1 MAYSLKHL
9 TDQELICLF
18 NEGEETAFSELL
30 SRYKQ
35 NVYASIFFMVK
46 DKYIAEDL
54 FQETFL
60 KSISQLRK
68 KRYEEQG
75 KFLPWILRIA
85 HNLCID
91 HFRKVKQQVKITING
106 GEDFLALMA
115 SPDLHAEQLL
125 IKRQTEAT
133 VRKMLMQLPL
143 EQQEVVILRIYG
155 GLSFK
160 EIAALTDV
168 SINTALGR
176 MRYAL
181 TNLRRLIGEKNLVL
195 R

>member
-18 NEGEETAFSELL
+18 NEGEEHAFSELL

-35 NVYASIFFMVK
+35 NVYASIFYMVK

-60 KSISQLRK
+60 TSIAQLRK
-68 KRYEEQG
+68 HRYQEQG

-91 HFRKVKQQVKITING
+91 HFRNVKQQVKVTING
-106 GEDFLALMA
+106 GEDLLALIA
-115 SPDLHAEQLL
+115 SAELPAEQALV
-125 IKRQTEAT
+125 KRQTEDA
-133 VRKMLMQLPL
+133 VRNMLMQLPV

-160 EIAALTDV
+160 EIASLTGV

>member
-9 TDQELICLF
+9 SDQELISLF

-35 NVYASIFFMVK
+35 SVYASIFYMVK

-91 HFRKVKQQVKITING
+91 HFRKVKQQLKVTING
-106 GEDFLALMA
+106 GEDFLALIA
-115 SPDLHAEQLL
+115 SPDLQAEQLL
-125 IKRQTEAT
+125 IREQTEAT
-133 VRKMLMQLPL
+133 VRKMLLQLSP

-160 EIAALTDV
+160 EIAAITEV

>member
-1 MAYSLKHL
+1 MAYTLKHL
-9 TDQELICLF
+9 SDQELICLF
-18 NEGEETAFSELL
+18 NEGEEHAFSELL

-35 NVYASIFFMVK
+35 NVYASIFYMVK

-60 KSISQLRK
+60 KSIAQLRK
-68 KRYEEQG
+68 HRYQEQG

-106 GEDFLALMA
+106 GEDLLAFIAAAEL
-115 SPDLHAEQLL
+115 PAEQSL
-125 IKRQTEAT
+125 IKRQTEDA
-133 VRKMLMQLPL
+133 VRSMLMQLPV

-160 EIAALTDV
+160 EIASLTGV

-181 TNLRRLIGEKNLVL
+181 TNLRRLISEKNLVL